1 MCVLPTVQ
9 MIKEKKKK
17 KDTIVMQTGSTEDCF
32 AEFSV
37 PVSF

>member
-17 KDTIVMQTGSTEDCF
+17 DMIVMQTGSTEDCF

-37 PVSF
+37 PVPF